1 MTRAL
6 DHGAVLRGI
15 AWMGLAMSCIGIVD
29 GIAKYLA
36 QTLNGVQVAWSY
48 FGAMLV
54 NLVIVVLAT
63 GARRSLVALS
73 DLLRTRRLALQLS
86 RAGCL
91 VLSLSCLFF
100 SLSYLELAE
109 ATIVSFTS
117 PLFIVALAG
126 PVLSEQ
132 VTWQRWLAVCLGLL
146 GAVIVLRPGTGVF
159 QWAALLPLA
168 GAVFFAF
175 FHIITRIIGTA
186 DPPLTTLFYTIC
198 GGTLMLSAAM
208 PAVWSPMTG
217 LEVGIAFLSGSV
229 GLLAHG
235 ALVRALSLA
244 DASALAPMNYVRLV
258 WAVGIGYAFFAE
270 IPDPFTVVGGTIII
284 GSGLYVVHSA
294 ATRSR

>member
-1 MTRAL
+1 MAL
-6 DHGAVLRGI
+6 TSDKGAVLRGI
-15 AWMGLAMSCIGIVD
+15 AWMGLAMSCIGIID
-29 GIAKYLA
+29 GMAKYLA

-48 FGAMLV
+48 FGAMLA
-54 NLVIVVLAT
+54 NLLIVVLVT
-63 GARRSLVALS
+63 RARRRLVALS
-73 DLLRTRRLALQLS
+73 DLVRARRVALQLW
-86 RAGCL
+86 RAGSL
-91 VLSLSCLFF
+91 VLSLSCLFL

-109 ATIVSFTS
+109 ATVVSFTA

-132 VTWQRWLAVCLGLL
+132 VSWQRWLAVCLGLL
-146 GAVIVLRPGTGVF
+146 GAVIVVRPGTGVF

-175 FHIITRIIGTA
+175 FHMITRIIGTA

-217 LEVGIAFLSGSV
+217 LEVGIAFLSGSL

-258 WAVGIGYAFFAE
+258 WAIGIGYVVFAE
-270 IPDPFTVVGGTIII
+270 VPDAFTIFGGTVIV

-294 ATRSR
+294 ATRPH

>member
-1 MTRAL
+1 MTLAP
-6 DHGAVLRGI
+6 DKGAILRGI

-36 QTLNGVQVAWSY
+36 QTLNGIQVAWSY

-54 NLVIVVLAT
+54 NLLVVALVT
-63 GARRSLVALS
+63 GAGRRLVALS
-73 DLLRTRRLALQLS
+73 DLIRTRRAALQLL

-91 VLSLSCLFF
+91 VLSLSCLFL
-100 SLSYLELAE
+100 SLSYLGLAE
-109 ATIVSFTS
+109 ATVVSFTS

-146 GAVIVLRPGTGVF
+146 GAILVVRPGTEVF
-159 QWAALLPLA
+159 QWASLLPLA
-168 GAVFFAF
+168 GAVFFSF
-175 FHIITRIIGTA
+175 FHILTRVIGTA

-217 LEVGIAFLSGSV
+217 PEVAIAFLSGSF

-258 WAVGIGYAFFAE
+258 WAVGIGYVVFAE
-270 IPDPFTVVGGTIII
+270 IPDSFTLVGGAIII
-284 GSGLYVVHSA
+284 GSGLYVLHSA
-294 ATRSR
+294 ATR

>member
-1 MTRAL
+1 MIGTS
-6 DHGAVLRGI
+6 GNSAVLRGI
-15 AWMGLAMSCIGIVD
+15 AWMGLAMSCIGMVD

-54 NLVIVVLAT
+54 NLLIVVLVR
-63 GARRSLVALS
+63 GARRRRRVALS
-73 DLLRTRRLALQLS
+73 DLVRTRRIALQLW

-100 SLSYLELAE
+100 SLSYLGLAE
-109 ATIVSFTS
+109 ATVVSFTS

-132 VTWQRWLAVCLGLL
+132 VSWQRWLAVCLGLL
-146 GAVIVLRPGTGVF
+146 GAVIVVRPGTAVF

-168 GAVFFAF
+168 GAVFFSF
-175 FHIITRIIGTA
+175 FHLLTRMIGTA
-186 DPPLTTLFYTIC
+186 DPPFTTLFYTIC

-217 LEVGIAFLSGSV
+217 LELAVAFFSGSV

-258 WAVGIGYAFFAE
+258 WAIGIGYVLFAE
-270 IPDPFTVVGGTIII
+270 IPDPVTLVGGAIIV

-294 ATRSR
+294 ATR